1 MSTNENNELAHMIQP
16 SPFGVLIIENAS
28 LVDPYEDWSGV
39 RSPGRAR
46 RRQRY
51 GYRQNIVIRHKPKDR
66 AYSIDGGR
74 TLIMHPAM
82 AAAFRAATKLAGQ
95 PT

>member
-1 MSTNENNELAHMIQP
+1 MTQP
-16 SPFGVLIIENAS
+16 SLGFGIRIIEDAN
-28 LVDPYEDWSGV
+28 LVDPHEDWSGV

-51 GYRQNIVIRHKPKDR
+51 GYRQNIVIRHKPKDQ
-66 AYSIDGGR
+66 AYSIDNGR
-74 TLIMHPAM
+74 TLIMHPDM
-82 AAAFRAATKLAGQ
+82 AASFRAATKLIGQ